1 MEIKKY
7 SIAVDKN
14 KNHSRIGCTVC
25 KNKITNDNLVLNS
38 SSYKHWQESKHFK
51 NSITKTKYEGCD
63 KNKMTPVIKPKVNE
77 CYCNYMDQIKKELFP
92 KIICS
97 KRFKLPSLIDIDDD
111 WLNEIIEFRRENWFD
126 CHADSFVDAISIQ
139 NVNHFFECDKLET
152 ENTFNMNMESPTT
165 HVKNVVDKKKPPK
178 INLLVKRKTY

>member
-1 MEIKKY
+1 MEIKEY

-14 KNHSRIGCTVC
+14 KKNNRIGCSVC
-25 KNKITNDNLVLNS
+25 KNKNTNDTLVLNS

-51 NSITKTKYEGCD
+51 NSTTKTKYKGCD
-63 KNKMTPVIKPKVNE
+63 KNKITPVIKPKVNE
-77 CYCNYMDQIKKELFP
+77 CYCNHMDQIKKEPLP

-97 KRFKLPSLIDIDDD
+97 KRFKLPSFIDIDED

-126 CHADSFVDAISIQ
+126 CHADSFVDSILL
-139 NVNHFFECDKLET
+139 NHRECDKLET

-165 HVKNVVDKKKPPK
+165 HVKNVVDNKKITKDKPAGK
-178 INLLVKRKTY
+178 YFII